1 MSRVFAFVL
10 GTIALVA
17 AFGAPD
23 GVAQRDEVTL
33 RLEREYDAGNR
44 TYRLRFSGTIPSGAA
59 NEYVAVLQQKC
70 GSGSGGGTAIA
81 GASTRAG
88 GAWEAPPISGAGPG
102 QDSSIYRARWRGRL
116 SQPLE
121 FRASLPMSITRLGGG
136 RYQASVRTW
145 GTFQVMGGR
154 IVELQRHED
163 GQWIQVQRA
172 RLTGSGTYF
181 TTTFSVRTPGLSL
194 RVLVPAQSAG
204 PCYVATASETWVSE
218 EPGSAGSGA
227 HVIDRSVLCSISP
240 RGGLRQIS
248 IQANSGLPQATRVPS
263 FTVLSGH
270 GRLAQGST
278 GYMEL
283 HAALCTR
290 TKASVR
296 LATGKLRSRPPGSL
310 GREFTCGT
318 PPRVLIRVR
327 AVFGAPTAL
336 RRGRPY
342 GWPALTAEGAVS
354 QNSLAIRTQAGKP
367 LAFASLSESGPV
379 RFFVA
384 RSCAED

>member
-10 GTIALVA
+10 CTFALLA
-17 AFGAPD
+17 ASGAPEGD
-23 GVAQRDEVTL
+23 AQRDDVTL

-44 TYRLRFSGTIPSGAA
+44 IHRLRFSGTISSGAA

-70 GSGSGGGTAIA
+70 GSGSGTAIA
-81 GASTRAG
+81 GASTRPG
-88 GAWEAPPISGAGPG
+88 GAWEAPPVAGAGPG

-121 FRASLPMSITRLGGG
+121 FRASLPVSITRLGGA

-145 GTFQVMGGR
+145 GTFQVMRGR

-172 RLTGSGTYF
+172 RLAGSGTYF
-181 TTTFSVRTPGLSL
+181 STTFSVRTPGLTL

-218 EPGSAGSGA
+218 EPGPAGA

-240 RGGLRQIS
+240 RGGLRQILV
-248 IQANSGLPQATRVPS
+248 QANSALPEAARVPS

-283 HAALCTR
+283 HAGHCTR
-290 TKASVR
+290 TKASIR
-296 LATGKLRSRPPGSL
+296 LSTGKLRSRPPGSL
-310 GREFTCGT
+310 GREFTCRT
-318 PPRVLIRVR
+318 PARVLIRVR
-327 AVFGAPTAL
+327 AVFGAPTTL

-367 LAFASLSESGPV
+367 LAFASLSESGPA

-384 RSCAED
+384 RSCVED